1 MSLWLVFIPYSGE
14 GNQWCNQGL
23 LATSRF
29 WVVKILPLSP
39 SDVELFI
46 GDQASQ
52 SQSLNVVKVKEKEED
67 IEKKGDIELQFEES
81 QVSMVIDDENV
92 DSQYEMENE
101 TLDLVIVKLKVI
113 WKKI

>member
-1 MSLWLVFIPYSGE
+1 M
-14 GNQWCNQGL
+14 
-23 LATSRF
+23 
-29 WVVKILPLSP
+29 
-39 SDVELFI
+39 ELFI